1 MNEEIIDEEIVYDYI
16 RVYDAKTNTYYTKKV
31 PHVEPV
37 EEVIITQED
46 IMDYMLDIDMRLIE
60 LEYLGGSYDL

>member
-1 MNEEIIDEEIVYDYI
+1 MEEEIIYDTI
-16 RVYDAKTNTYYTKKV
+16 RVYDAVRNIYYNKQV

-37 EEVIITQED
+37 EEVVVTQED
-46 IMDYMLDIDMRLIE
+46 IMDYMLDMDMRLIE